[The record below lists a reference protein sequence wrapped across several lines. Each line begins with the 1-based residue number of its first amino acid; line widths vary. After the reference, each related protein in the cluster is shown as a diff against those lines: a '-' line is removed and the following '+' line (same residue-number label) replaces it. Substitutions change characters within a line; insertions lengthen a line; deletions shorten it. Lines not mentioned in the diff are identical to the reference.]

1 MNTVVA
7 QLQRQFQDYI
17 VSLYQQNWL
26 DEIDSALDDELKVA
40 CAYEVEGVFKMIGM
54 FIWFFFKGFLDNQFS
69 ELRKLQDEGSPDF
82 VAEVV
87 SLFFDDCAKLIN
99 SMSTSLERPENVDF
113 KQVDSGVHQLKGSS
127 SRYIR
132 MSWGSI
138 IIVGARRVKNV
149 CISFKECCD
158 VQNREGCL
166 RCLQQVDSE
175 YKMLKTK
182 LQVLFNL
189 EQQILQAGGTIPQVD
204 IN

>member
-1 MNTVVA
+1 MNTIVVA
-7 QLQRQFQDYI
+7 QLQRQFQDYM
-17 VSLYQQNWL
+17 VSLYQQG
-26 DEIDSALDDELKVA
+26 
-40 CAYEVEGVFKMIGM
+40 Y
-54 FIWFFFKGFLDNQFS
+54 LDNQFT

-99 SMSTSLERPENVDF
+99 DMSISLERPDHVDF

-127 SRYIR
+127 S
-132 MSWGSI
+132 S
-138 IIVGARRVKNV
+138 VGARRVKNV
-149 CISFKECCD
+149 CIAFKECCD

-166 RCLQQVDSE
+166 QQVDYE

-182 LQVLFNL
+182 LQDLFNL